1 MNISERIIPVWSFDK
16 GSWYRTDDL
25 CSLFDNIVHCH
36 DKSYRCTSAEDILGV
51 KCYYIQKDGL
61 FRLFDFS
68 ASHICR
74 KQLKR
79 LEYLC
84 RCS

>member
-61 FRLFDFS
+61 FRLFDFFG
-68 ASHICR
+68 
-74 KQLKR
+74 
-79 LEYLC
+79 
-84 RCS
+84 